1 MSAAHFL
8 LLSSTV
14 DLTRVINELN
24 WLIMLATLVVS
35 CLYIS
40 VSFVELINLVGG
52 IAGMKAIANGTGLA
66 LRFLLFIFQ
75 KLFILVEI
83 GG

>member
-1 MSAAHFL
+1 
-8 LLSSTV
+8 
-14 DLTRVINELN
+14 
-24 WLIMLATLVVS
+24 MLAALVVS

-40 VSFVELINLVGG
+40 VSFVELINLVDV
-52 IAGMKAIANGTGLA
+52 IAEMKAIANGAVLA

-75 KLFILVEI
+75 KLFILMEI

>member
-1 MSAAHFL
+1 
-8 LLSSTV
+8 
-14 DLTRVINELN
+14 
-24 WLIMLATLVVS
+24 MLAALVVS

-40 VSFVELINLVGG
+40 VSFVGLVNLVGG
-52 IAGMKAIANGTGLA
+52 VAGMKAIVKGTVLA